1 MPAGMAYQRGA
12 ELCRLRRGPTLLAH
26 LDQHLERSS
35 ACTMGKGL
43 DEQCVNKAYVGWQI
57 RAFSNVIGVL
67 SGSESSQ
74 QGIEGDGAPE
84 REGSEVSSVN
94 SLKFVSP
101 DPRSQR
107 EFVLVKT
114 GERSDCRI
122 FDISI
127 LVRAR

>member
-12 ELCRLRRGPTLLAH
+12 ELCRLRRGTLLAH

-74 QGIEGDGAPE
+74 QEIEGDGAPE